1 MKGWR
6 TAYIFRLRGSVL
18 LTGTASGVR
27 GAQETSVTNGAA
39 GAVPVRTCRVF
50 QAWVSLGE
58 PSADPLSTW
67 GKQFCSIA
75 LTYIMSPVF
84 RIENF
89 PGSVPPA
96 LGPYCEFGSL
106 RRLLPPT
113 VPISDQE
120 SRSNFVWL
128 APLRIYYKYEYTK
141 NRLHERGRFQQQNS
155 ACITGN
161 QQPYRW
167 VGSELTVHDFRDSL
181 GGDIDQ
187 QVRLF
192 RRFVL
197 RANSR
202 QSV

>member
-27 GAQETSVTNGAA
+27 SAQETSVTNGAA

-128 APLRIYYKYEYTK
+128 APLRIYYMSTQRIVYTREVASS
-141 NRLHERGRFQQQNS
+141 NRTAPVSRGISNR
-155 ACITGN
+155 
-161 QQPYRW
+161 
-167 VGSELTVHDFRDSL
+167 
-181 GGDIDQ
+181 IDGWE
-187 QVRLF
+187 V
-192 RRFVL
+192 
-197 RANSR
+197 N
-202 QSV
+202 